1 MHFLHPLRLFF
12 ARYALLS
19 CALLACAAIT
29 ACGGG
34 GGTTNSNTTAT
45 PTNTGTTETVA
56 PVTVITT
63 PPVTPSSTVSVPDG
77 TKTVSTVTSAACANP
92 QTTVPPTISAVTSV
106 SYVSSGAGQNESSD
120 SIFTQGGLL
129 SPAGLGTGP
138 FYANNALTL
147 NEVDGLGIQIKVKFT
162 RDITFFHQLANE
174 QLSLV
179 GFQAYLPLSIFG
191 ARSLISTT
199 QYNTPLPYGLMKKDS
214 PANPRLFTMTAG
226 QAVTQ
231 SFTATTTFV
240 DPSMTSTVKTSTQR
254 IEFIGMDSINPGG
267 TQAYTAC
274 KFTNTETT
282 AQGGQVTTLWYLQGK
297 GILLKSRTDLI
308 NNAGVTETT
317 NDTTL
322 VKAEQGGAV
331 VFPYL
336 K

>member
-1 MHFLHPLRLFF
+1 MLFLHPLHLLF
-12 ARYALLS
+12 ARNALLS

-34 GGTTNSNTTAT
+34 GATTNSNTTAT
-45 PTNTGTTETVA
+45 PINRGTTETVA

-92 QTTVPPTISAVTSV
+92 QSTVPPTISAVTSV
-106 SYVSSGAGQNESSD
+106 SYVSSGAGQNETSD
-120 SIFTQGGLL
+120 SIFTQVGLL
-129 SPAGLGTGP
+129 SPVGLGAGP
-138 FYANNALTL
+138 YYADSSLTYS
-147 NEVDGLGIQIKVKFT
+147 NIDGVGIPVKNGSIK
-162 RDITFFHQLANE
+162 DITFFHQLANG

-179 GFQAYLPLSIFG
+179 GFQAYRGNLVW
-191 ARSLISTT
+191 RSLMFTKQYSTA
-199 QYNTPLPYGLMKKDS
+199 LPYGLMEKDS
-214 PANPRLFTMTAG
+214 RANPRLFTMTAG

-240 DPSMTSTVKTSTQR
+240 DPSMTSTVTINTQR
-254 IEFIGMDSINPGG
+254 IEFIGMDSVNPGG
-267 TQAYTAC
+267 TQAYTTC
-274 KFTNTETT
+274 KFTNTEST
-282 AQGGQVTTLWYLQGK
+282 AQGSQVTTLWYLQGK

-308 NNAGVTETT
+308 SSAGVTETT
-317 NDTTL
+317 NDTNL

>member
-1 MHFLHPLRLFF
+1 MLFLHPLRLFF

-106 SYVSSGAGQNESSD
+106 SFVSSGADQNQTSD
-120 SIFTQGGLL
+120 SIFTQDGLL
-129 SPAGLGTGP
+129 SAVGLGTGP
-138 FYANNALTL
+138 YYANSALTKS
-147 NEVDGLGIQIKVKFT
+147 EIDGLGIQIKVKIT
-162 RDITFFHQLANE
+162 KDITFYHQLDNGE
-174 QLSLV
+174 LRLV

-191 ARSLISTT
+191 ARSLLSTT
-199 QYNTPLPYGLMKKDS
+199 KYSTALPYGLMKKDS
-214 PANPRLFTMTAG
+214 PASPHLFTMTAG

-240 DPSMTSTVKTSTQR
+240 DPSMTSTVTINTQR

-274 KFTNTETT
+274 KFTNTEAT
-282 AQGGQVTTLWYLQGK
+282 AQGSQVTTLWYLQGK
-297 GILLKSRTDLI
+297 GILLKSRTDI
-308 NNAGVTETT
+308 TSSAGVTETT
-317 NDTTL
+317 NDTAL
-322 VKAEQGGAV
+322 VKAVQNGAV